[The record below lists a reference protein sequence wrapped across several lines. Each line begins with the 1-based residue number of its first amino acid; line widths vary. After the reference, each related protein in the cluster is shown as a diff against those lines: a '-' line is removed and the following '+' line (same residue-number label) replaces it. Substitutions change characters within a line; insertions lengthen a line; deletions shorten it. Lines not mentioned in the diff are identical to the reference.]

1 MLRKSSVRNI
11 EFWALPEWRCLLII
25 LLLPWHPAKTS
36 KKLPFKSKDCSI
48 SILDSLQQNLKPNP
62 DKILWGD
69 WRMSP
74 IASYRG
80 IGNSSLSTDSP
91 LRSTNQVRSDQP
103 IMKLPGKM
111 KNFRSLF
118 NVLFIMSTSQA
129 NTTRHTNRKVWSSQK
144 MNKLKQNNNKRNQVR
159 QRTSSLPIVHN
170 VMCH

>member
-36 KKLPFKSKDCSI
+36 KKLPFKSKYCSK
-48 SILDSLQQNLKPNP
+48 SILDSPQQNLKPNP

-80 IGNSSLSTDSP
+80 IGNSILSTDSP
-91 LRSTNQVRSDQP
+91 LQSTNQVRSEWNCLVKWKTSEVSS
-103 IMKLPGKM
+103 MYYSSCLP
-111 KNFRSLF
+111 L
-118 NVLFIMSTSQA
+118 
-129 NTTRHTNRKVWSSQK
+129 
-144 MNKLKQNNNKRNQVR
+144 NQIRPDIQTGQCDPVKKW
-159 QRTSSLPIVHN
+159 IN
-170 VMCH
+170 